1 MENFLKIYIQK
12 IQQNLKAV
20 AFLTIQFFRERAD
33 FSNTKKTS
41 RKEFSTMQYPTETW
55 IEYPLLSFF
64 FESNFFG
71 LKVPFMFDFAVCLP
85 WLSIFFS
92 FFISERQ
99 MQFSYN
105 FSKRTWWKRQPMQK
119 SVIQLELKV
128 KTKPTKFLR
137 KKKIRIKTFCVNFF
151 SEKKTN

>member
-71 LKVPFMFDFAVCLP
+71 LKVPFMFDFAVGLP

-92 FFISERQ
+92 FFKS
-99 MQFSYN
+99 
-105 FSKRTWWKRQPMQK
+105 QK
-119 SVIQLELKV
+119 SVSGRNYCFDSQFLLFTRTV
-128 KTKPTKFLR
+128 TKRFTRRWHIFFLVL
-137 KKKIRIKTFCVNFF
+137 IDLWFVAL
-151 SEKKTN
+151 